1 MEKQPTYKELEKENE
16 RLRVEIRRKEERIIW
31 LERMLFGSKRDKA
44 PKPSSP
50 NEPTLFDD
58 FFEKACDEKD
68 KAIEKAKEQI
78 EKEAQTRRSRKPAKT
93 QRPSEYRYAG
103 LEERW
108 HTEMPKDVNPDDY
121 DVIGKDVTRTLHRDP
136 AKFWVECT
144 ERPILRR
151 KADKN
156 AAHPKIVQA
165 SAPVPV
171 IGGNHV
177 GADVL
182 AQIVI
187 DKYKHHL
194 PEYRQV
200 KMLREMGVVLPASTV
215 NNWVHATANKLYP
228 LYESLGEDVRASD
241 YLQIDEVPWRI
252 ADRKEKCRHGYAW
265 QFRDARPDSHGLYFY
280 YLKGS
285 RGGEIPRAQLKDYRG
300 AIQAD
305 GYKVYDY
312 FERQED
318 VTLLGC
324 MAHIR
329 CKFAEAER
337 GCPGVASKAILS
349 FSGQQYM

>member
-1 MEKQPTYKELEKENE
+1 M
-16 RLRVEIRRKEERIIW
+16 EIRRKEERIIW

-58 FFEKACDEKD
+58 FFEKACEERDKD
-68 KAIEKAKEQI
+68 IEKAKEQI
-78 EKEAQTRRSRKPAKT
+78 EKEAQARRSRKPAKT
-93 QRPSEYRYAG
+93 RRPSEYRYAG

-108 HTEMPKDVNPDDY
+108 HTEMPKDINPDDY
-121 DVIGKDVTRTLHRDP
+121 DVISKDVTRTLHRDP

-151 KADKN
+151 KTDKN

-177 GADVL
+177 GTDVL

-187 DKYKHHL
+187 DKYEHHL

-200 KMLREMGVVLPASTV
+200 KILREMGVILPASTV

-252 ADRKEKCRHGYAW
+252 ADRKKSAGMAMHGNLEMPV
-265 QFRDARPDSHGLYFY
+265 QITTVSI
-280 YLKGS
+280 S
-285 RGGEIPRAQLKDYRG
+285 I
-300 AIQAD
+300 
-305 GYKVYDY
+305 
-312 FERQED
+312 
-318 VTLLGC
+318 T
-324 MAHIR
+324 
-329 CKFAEAER
+329 
-337 GCPGVASKAILS
+337 
-349 FSGQQYM
+349 